1 MYSNYG
7 ETQHGTTKL
16 HTASTSNVQTQQAYS
31 GGGSRGKPTHMR
43 STPRHPPSPEA
54 PEHAASA
61 RNGVG
66 GAAQQEPDALL
77 DRVAHGPHR
86 RRVPHVRTRLW
97 ERVGIQARLLEVP
110 LVDGRLVCAVGRR
123 MRGHRLLLLLLLERA
138 ARCA

>member
-16 HTASTSNVQTQQAYS
+16 HTASTSNVQTQAYS
-31 GGGSRGKPTHMR
+31 GSGGKQYMR
-43 STPRHPPSPEA
+43 STPRHAPSPEA